1 LIFINLQNLFN
12 NKQN

>member
-1 LIFINLQNLFN
+1 LLNFQNLFN